1 MLFLFR
7 YVISHDESS
16 DEEIFNR
23 TKQKNN
29 SAGIPLQHPKASET
43 KPTKTSQTKLP
54 KTSQTKLPEPSTL
67 SEKSPQMTAADWAME
82 NMSRSPGKV
91 IFIVAH
97 YTVLRVPLNRCIAF
111 REMVLKNPV
120 PTDEMSELMAKIG
133 HKWEESQNETGA
145 HTKPSSEQV
154 YQQKSKNLQ
163 GDDSK
168 DAGIS
173 YMNPS
178 HTEASEQVHQRKSQ
192 SQHSTSG
199 NPEQVYLRK
208 SDSQGNASSYSINE
222 GISHTNP
229 SHTEAPKQVYQLK
242 SESQPGNDSRLKK
255 NNTGHSSSS
264 LSVMS

>member
-1 MLFLFR
+1 
-7 YVISHDESS
+7 
-16 DEEIFNR
+16 
-23 TKQKNN
+23 
-29 SAGIPLQHPKASET
+29 
-43 KPTKTSQTKLP
+43 
-54 KTSQTKLPEPSTL
+54 
-67 SEKSPQMTAADWAME
+67 MTAADWAME